1 MPATGLNAK
10 GADRIVAVEFDT
22 FRNRL
27 FDPSPNHI
35 GIDINTVKAS
45 VNTTTLP
52 NFSLNG
58 SMTATIT
65 FNGTTRMLL
74 ASLHFDG
81 NPSLD
86 PVQVSTQLPDPV
98 TDLLPSEVA
107 VGFSAARPSFDD
119 AYTKVTEDI
128 DGTSVWGN
136 RTVR

>member
-1 MPATGLNAK
+1 MNAR
-10 GADRIVAVEFDT
+10 GADQIIAIEFDT
-22 FRNRL
+22 YRNRL

-35 GIDINTVKAS
+35 GIDINTAKAS

-58 SMTATIT
+58 SMTASIT
-65 FNGTTRMLL
+65 FNGTTRTLL

-107 VGFSAARPSFDD
+107 VGFSAATGYRVELHRIISWSFNSTL
-119 AYTKVTEDI
+119 AHKGI
-128 DGTSVWGN
+128 FKAQN
-136 RTVR
+136 